1 MAKRFHMED
10 AAPRI
15 MPMHVSL
22 HLHEA
27 QEGEGMADQK
37 EYQEL
42 IGSLNHAAVYSRP
55 DITNAVSN
63 LTRYLQKPTTT
74 HMREAQHTLGYLY
87 TTRELQI
94 NYGGAP
100 DINVHGYADANWGGD
115 VDTRK
120 STTGY
125 LFVVNNGAILRTS
138 RRQTTVAL
146 FTMEP
151 EYMALS
157 DATREAIAK
166 HQLMQELRIN
176 VAPPQIN
183 YPPRI
188 HCDNQGTLAIAEN
201 PVNYQCSKHI
211 DIRYHFVRHAIQD
224 KKVTVTYI
232 PTKMQ
237 IADILTKVLGPLQ
250 HRENVNRLFGPQR
263 KE

>member
-1 MAKRFHMED
+1 M
-10 AAPRI
+10 
-15 MPMHVSL
+15 
-22 HLHEA
+22 
-27 QEGEGMADQK
+27 QK
-37 EYQEL
+37 
-42 IGSLNHAAVYSRP
+42 AR
-55 DITNAVSN
+55 
-63 LTRYLQKPTTT
+63 
-74 HMREAQHTLGYLY
+74 HTLGYLY
-87 TTRELQI
+87 ATRELQI

-125 LFVVNNGAILRTS
+125 LFVVNNGAISWTS

-146 FTMEP
+146 STMEA

-188 HCDNQGTLAIAEN
+188 HCDNQGALAIAEN
-201 PVNYQCSKHI
+201 PINYQRSKHI
-211 DIRYHFVRHAIQD
+211 DIHTTYAIQD
-224 KKVTVTYI
+224 KKVIVVTYI
-232 PTKMQ
+232 PTKRQ
-237 IADILTKVLGPLQ
+237 IADILTKALGPLQ
-250 HRENVNRLFGPQR
+250 HHVNRTAKKGGNVEEQR
-263 KE
+263 ELNAHITLRRAL